1 MKKVVENVFDE
12 VRSVLR
18 QKEQEY
24 MKHFDKHLQKSLEV
38 LNSHNKKILDERIKT
53 METFVKNY
61 ETNYRR
67 GEISSINMWSKH
79 EKDIYEYLGE
89 AEPELKGYVPDLE
102 G

>member
-1 MKKVVENVFDE
+1 
-12 VRSVLR
+12 
-18 QKEQEY
+18 

>member
-1 MKKVVENVFDE
+1 
-12 VRSVLR
+12 
-18 QKEQEY
+18 

-53 METFVKNY
+53 METFVKHY

-79 EKDIYEYLGE
+79 EKDI
-89 AEPELKGYVPDLE
+89 
-102 G
+102 